1 MMAAPTSLRCAAAT
15 GLLAALTGCATA
27 PVSNLNNSAGRPT
40 VYQDVA
46 SISPTT
52 AGVGVESQDVVS
64 MTDRMMRDILATPA
78 ISGRAVAPRIII
90 DADYFTND
98 SSSRINKNTI
108 TDRLRIELTRASAG
122 RLVFVA
128 RHYGDIASRE
138 REAKRNGDTDGGTIR
153 QTKARAGGD
162 FRLAGRITSMDA
174 MKKGTGAVSR
184 YHYIAFELIDLEQ
197 ETIAWSGSYEFKK
210 EAQDDILYR

>member
-1 MMAAPTSLRCAAAT
+1 MMAGATSARRAAA
-15 GLLAALTGCATA
+15 LAAAAALAGCAPA
-27 PVSNLNNSAGRPT
+27 PVVNLNNSAGRP
-40 VYQDVA
+40 VMYQDVA
-46 SISPTT
+46 SASPTT

-78 ISGRAVAPRIII
+78 ISGRATAPRIII
-90 DADYFTND
+90 DSEYFTND

-108 TDRLRIELTRASAG
+108 TDRLRVELNRASAG

-128 RHYGDIASRE
+128 RHYGDMAARE
-138 REAKRNGDTDGGTIR
+138 RDAKRNGEVDGGTVR

-162 FRLAGRITSMDA
+162 FRLGGRITSLDA
-174 MKKGTGAVSR
+174 MKKGTGAISR
-184 YHYIAFELIDLEQ
+184 YHLITFELIDLEQ
-197 ETIAWSGSYEFKK
+197 ETIAWSGSFEFKK

>member
-1 MMAAPTSLRCAAAT
+1 MMTAAIPTRAAA
-15 GLLAALTGCATA
+15 LLVLAALGGCATA
-27 PVSNLNNSAGRPT
+27 PAPGNLNNSAGRPT
-40 VYQDVA
+40 MYQDVA
-46 SISPTT
+46 NASPTT

-78 ISGRAVAPRIII
+78 ISGRGTAPRIII
-90 DADYFTND
+90 DSEYFSND
-98 SSSRINKNTI
+98 STSRINKNTI
-108 TDRLRIELTRASAG
+108 TDRLRVELTRASAG

-138 REAKRNGDTDGGTIR
+138 RDAKRNGDTDGGTIR
-153 QTKARAGGD
+153 QTKAKAGGD

>member
-1 MMAAPTSLRCAAAT
+1 MMAGATSARRAAA
-15 GLLAALTGCATA
+15 LAAAAALAGCAPA
-27 PVSNLNNSAGRPT
+27 PVANLNNSAGRP
-40 VYQDVA
+40 VMYQDVA
-46 SISPTT
+46 SASPTT

-78 ISGRAVAPRIII
+78 ISGRATAPRIII
-90 DADYFTND
+90 DSEYFTND

-108 TDRLRIELTRASAG
+108 TDRLRVELNRASAG

-128 RHYGDIASRE
+128 RHYGDMAARE
-138 REAKRNGDTDGGTIR
+138 RDAKRNGEVDGGTVR

-162 FRLAGRITSMDA
+162 FRLGGRITSLDA
-174 MKKGTGAVSR
+174 MKKGTGAISR
-184 YHYIAFELIDLEQ
+184 YHLITFELIDLEQ
-197 ETIAWSGSYEFKK
+197 ETIAWSGSFEFKK